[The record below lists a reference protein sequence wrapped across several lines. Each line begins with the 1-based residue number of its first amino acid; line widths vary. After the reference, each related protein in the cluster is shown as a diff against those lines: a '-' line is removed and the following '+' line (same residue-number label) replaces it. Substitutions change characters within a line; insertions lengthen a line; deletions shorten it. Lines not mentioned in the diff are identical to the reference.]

1 MKKNYLCV
9 EEVMLSRL
17 QNAEF
22 ISLLQRA
29 ITLLPRKQSS
39 GGEDGQP
46 SVQGLDTQAETEGEI
61 SDSMYIDDEL
71 VERLQSI
78 LDQLSDLTLESRSEL
93 QSKELEQID
102 RDRDVLLGFVF
113 KTMGQAAILPL
124 ETQRKAGLVLDNE
137 LGVYAGTGELPQT
150 KETAVVR
157 GMIKDSKKTDV
168 AEAIST
174 LGLTPIFAELER
186 LNDLFEKTEIARN
199 NAVAPR
205 RTEAKTK
212 ELRAEATLIYYEIVD
227 RAFAANLLHGNEET
241 KSYITNLNEEIVK
254 AEAKVKRRLGKKK
267 GEDPEDEDKKDE
279 EETPDTTDMT
289 STGENPSTDDKPS
302 TEPGETEDPG
312 TTTPPDET
320 TEPDEETPS
329 EDDTT
334 TGGEDDNSDR
344 PVVQ

>member
-1 MKKNYLCV
+1 MF
-9 EEVMLSRL
+9 SRL

-186 LNDLFEKTEIARN
+186 LNDLFEKTRDCA
-199 NAVAPR
+199 
-205 RTEAKTK
+205 
-212 ELRAEATLIYYEIVD
+212 
-227 RAFAANLLHGNEET
+227 
-241 KSYITNLNEEIVK
+241 
-254 AEAKVKRRLGKKK
+254 
-267 GEDPEDEDKKDE
+267 
-279 EETPDTTDMT
+279 
-289 STGENPSTDDKPS
+289 
-302 TEPGETEDPG
+302 
-312 TTTPPDET
+312 
-320 TEPDEETPS
+320 
-329 EDDTT
+329 
-334 TGGEDDNSDR
+334 
-344 PVVQ
+344 

>member
-1 MKKNYLCV
+1 MKKSYLEV
-9 EEVMLSRL
+9 EEIYLRGL

-212 ELRAEATLIYYEIVD
+212 ELRAEATLIYY
-227 RAFAANLLHGNEET
+227 
-241 KSYITNLNEEIVK
+241 
-254 AEAKVKRRLGKKK
+254 
-267 GEDPEDEDKKDE
+267 
-279 EETPDTTDMT
+279 
-289 STGENPSTDDKPS
+289 
-302 TEPGETEDPG
+302 
-312 TTTPPDET
+312 
-320 TEPDEETPS
+320 
-329 EDDTT
+329 
-334 TGGEDDNSDR
+334 
-344 PVVQ
+344 